1 MSETTWSRVLV
12 FALSVGG
19 GLFGFL
25 LFGPAG
31 FLAGLALTL
40 YVGLYVR
47 DARAETNRR
56 IAALEA
62 RVTALRVTSRNAGR
76 KGYRRVSDD
85 ETISKIKL
93 YV

>member
-62 RVTALRVTSRNAGR
+62 RVTVLEGARQHP
-76 KGYRRVSDD
+76 SDSTLSD
-85 ETISKIKL
+85 ETDQ
-93 YV
+93 